1 MSVRCDVD
9 TASCLDR
16 LGWRSCADTY
26 RRRASRRAGAPVGAN
41 LILNAAWN
49 WLFYGRRSPRAGLVG
64 TLMLDLS
71 NIELIQRTAQV
82 DTARARA
89 LLPYAGWC
97 AFATAL
103 NMAIAKRH
111 YS

>member
-1 MSVRCDVD
+1 MWKP
-9 TASCLDR
+9 L
-16 LGWRSCADTY
+16 
-26 RRRASRRAGAPVGAN
+26 RASIAWAGGHALTRTEGERRGALAASVGAN

-49 WLFYGRRSPRAGLVG
+49 WLFYGRRSPRAGLLG
-64 TLMLDLS
+64 TLLLDLS
-71 NIELIQRTAQV
+71 NIELIQRTARV
-82 DTARARA
+82 DTAGARA

-111 YS
+111 SS

>member
-1 MSVRCDVD
+1 MW
-9 TASCLDR
+9 TPL
-16 LGWRSCADTY
+16 
-26 RRRASRRAGAPVGAN
+26 RASIAWAGGHALTRTEGERRDALAASVGAN